1 MTSSPSVILRSV
13 VFQGKKFEV
22 GRVYRYFYE
31 SGSAHLAFLVLNIKM
46 ADTRNFT
53 GYHLQTLTLYDNDSE
68 SSTRRTPGHLGSLS
82 LSENFVGQAKKIEL
96 IA

>member
-1 MTSSPSVILRSV
+1 MTSPCVILRSV
-13 VFQGKKFEV
+13 VFQGRIFEV

-31 SGSAHLAFLVLNIKM
+31 SYSVHLVFLVLNIKV

-53 GYHLQTLTLYDNDSE
+53 GYNLQTLTLYDNDPMPF
-68 SSTRRTPGHLGSLS
+68 RRQVPGCLASFS
-82 LSENFVGQAKKIEL
+82 LSENFVGQAEKIEL